1 MKFRTRWPAAALAVV
16 VLAIAAS
23 ATAGAATVEGFFERT
38 LTVTGP
44 VELDVKTGSGSIRVR
59 TGEAGTV
66 HIRATIK
73 ARSGWLEGSRD
84 AEERVRALEQNPP
97 IEQDGN
103 TIRIGHIEDRDL
115 RRNISISYEIVV
127 PVETE
132 LRAATGS
139 GSQTIDGVRGPVR
152 AATGSGRLTLSN
164 IGDEVRA
171 TTGSGRI
178 ELSSIQ
184 GSVRATTGSGGIRAT
199 GVAGAFDATT
209 GSGGVR
215 LEQTGPGDVEVTT
228 GSGTIELN
236 GVRGALRASTGSG
249 GIRADGEPTGDWK
262 LRAGSGGITVRLP
275 SEAAFD
281 LYARTSSG
289 SISTDHP
296 LTVQG
301 TIKRRELRG
310 KVRGGGY
317 LVDMRTGSG
326 SIHIE

>member
-1 MKFRTRWPAAALAVV
+1 MKFRTRWLAAALAVV
-16 VLAIAAS
+16 VLA
-23 ATAGAATVEGFFERT
+23 TAGSVAAWAATVEGSFERT

-84 AEERVRALEQNPP
+84 AEARVRALEQNPP

-132 LRAATGS
+132 LRS
-139 GSQTIDGVRGPVR
+139 
-152 AATGSGRLTLSN
+152 ATGSGRLTLSN

-178 ELSSIQ
+178 QLDSIQ

-199 GVAGAFDATT
+199 GVAGAFDATA
-209 GSGGVR
+209 GSGSIR

-249 GIRADGEPTGDWK
+249 GIRADGQPTGDWK

-281 LYARTSSG
+281 LYAHTNSG

>member
-1 MKFRTRWPAAALAVV
+1 MRFRTRWPAAALAVV
-16 VLAIAAS
+16 VLA
-23 ATAGAATVEGFFERT
+23 TAGSAAAWAATVEGSFERT

-44 VELDVKTGSGSIRVR
+44 VELDAKTGSGSISVR

-66 HIRATIK
+66 YVRATIK

-97 IEQDGN
+97 IEQEGN
-103 TIRIGHIEDRDL
+103 TIRIGHIEDCDL

-132 LRAATGS
+132 LRSATGS

-152 AATGSGRLTLSN
+152 AATGSG
-164 IGDEVRA
+164 
-171 TTGSGRI
+171 
-178 ELSSIQ
+178 
-184 GSVRATTGSGGIRAT
+184 GIRA
-199 GVAGAFDATT
+199 
-209 GSGGVR
+209 
-215 LEQTGPGDVEVTT
+215 
-228 GSGTIELN
+228 
-236 GVRGALRASTGSG
+236 
-249 GIRADGEPTGDWK
+249 TGDWK
-262 LRAGSGGITVRLP
+262 LRAGSSGITVRLS